1 MKVSVEKLPTSE
13 AVLDIEIS
21 WDEMEKASEKAYRKL
36 VQKVDVQG
44 FRRGKAPRSL
54 LERKIGKESIYQEG
68 LDDLISDTYRN
79 AVKEHDLTPLAP
91 PKLDAPIFEMGQPYH
106 FNLTVA
112 IAMPPELGDYK
123 SLHFER
129 EEADVTS
136 EEVEKELDNLR
147 NPKAEW
153 HVVERTA
160 QYGDRVIADLK
171 LDADERTISD
181 LKDNPFELTNE
192 QRHGLF
198 DGMDEQVVGMALEET
213 KSFTTTLPADY
224 NNEKLAGKTA
234 AYVVTLHK
242 VEEKILPELDDA
254 FAEKASNSQ
263 YSTMEE
269 MRKAISDNILEN
281 KKRHIRDELREKV
294 IDAVVDQTQVTV
306 HPLLVDEEVHQLE
319 HQFAH
324 ILEQQHMSL
333 DQYLKMLRQTHEQYH
348 DSLKPEAEKR
358 AKRQLVLDEIAEKEQ
373 ITVQPEELE
382 TIFRAYEQM
391 GQPLPRTESDIRTL
405 ALSYRR
411 EKTVIRLLELTTD
424 PDPDTVMETEA
435 ELTEDAVIANAEAAA
450 LAADTEV
457 AAAENAVTPLEGEP
471 TIEAQM

>member
-13 AVLDIEIS
+13 AVLDVEIS

-54 LERKIGKESIYQEG
+54 LERKLGKESIYQEG

-79 AVKEHDLTPLAP
+79 AVKEHDLTPIAQ

-106 FNLTVA
+106 FNLTVP
-112 IAMPPELGDYK
+112 IAMSPELGDYK

-136 EEVEKELDNLR
+136 EEVEKELDDLR
-147 NPKAEW
+147 NRQAEW
-153 HVVERTA
+153 HVVERTP
-160 QYGDRVIADLK
+160 QYGDRVTVDSK
-171 LDADERTISD
+171 LDVEDKTVSD

-192 QRHGLF
+192 RNGLF
-198 DGMDEQVVGMALEET
+198 VGMDEQVVGMALGET
-213 KSFTTTLPADY
+213 KSFTTTIPADY

-234 AYVVTLHK
+234 VYVITLYK

-254 FAEKASNSQ
+254 FAEKAGDGQ
-263 YSTMEE
+263 YSTLEE
-269 MRKAISDNILEN
+269 MRKAISDNILES
-281 KKRHIRDELREKV
+281 KKRRIRDELREKV
-294 IDAVVDQTQVTV
+294 ISAVVDQAQVTV
-306 HPLLVDEEVHQLE
+306 HPLLVDEEVHEME
-319 HQFAH
+319 HQFSH
-324 ILEQQHMSL
+324 ILEQQRMSL
-333 DQYLKMLRQTHEQYH
+333 DQYLMMIRQTHEQYH

-373 ITVQPEELE
+373 ITVEPGELE
-382 TIFRAYEQM
+382 SLLRAYEQM
-391 GQPLPRTESDIRTL
+391 GQPLPRTESQIRAL

-411 EKTVIRLLELTTD
+411 EKAITRLIELTTD
-424 PDPDTVMETEA
+424 PDPDTEMETEA
-435 ELTEDAVIANAEAAA
+435 EVTEDAAIANAEAAA
-450 LAADTEV
+450 LAAGEEV
-457 AAAENAVTPLEGEP
+457 AAAEDTVTPLEGEP
-471 TIEAQM
+471 TVETQM